1 MYSFDYD
8 AASAL
13 EELLAFDILESLP
26 LMMPRI
32 ISVVAYVFTALSLYT
47 IAKRRGI
54 RNPWLAWIPVA
65 DVWVFG
71 SLSDQYRY
79 VVKREIKSKRKALLP
94 LCIVSGILST
104 VVFVLVF
111 ILLVAAL
118 AFSMG
123 SSSMASMLEQMAP
136 LPTILVVLSLPCAG
150 TLVAYAILYYKAL
163 YDVYTSCDP
172 GNRVAYL
179 VLSIL
184 FSFTKPV
191 FLFICRNKDN
201 GMPPRRS
208 ESVND
213 TPQQPAW
220 QPTAPAQEPWE
231 QKNRDYL

>member
-1 MYSFDYD
+1 MII
-8 AASAL
+8 A
-13 EELLAFDILESLP
+13 LLA
-26 LMMPRI
+26 
-32 ISVVAYVFTALSLYT
+32 SVVMWVFRALPVYT
-47 IAKRRGI
+47 IAKRRGL

-65 DVWVFG
+65 DVWVLG

>member
-1 MYSFDYD
+1 MNMGHQYQFAY
-8 AASAL
+8 AIEEGFAL
-13 EELLAFDILESLP
+13 IPGL
-26 LMMPRI
+26 
-32 ISVVAYVFTALSLYT
+32 LSLIPSGAIHIATYVLTAMALYT
-47 IAKRRGI
+47 MASRRGL
-54 RNPWLAWIPVA
+54 NHPWLSWVPVA
-65 DVWVFG
+65 NVWILG

>member
-13 EELLAFDILESLP
+13 EELLAFDILERLP

-65 DVWVFG
+65 DVWVLG

-150 TLVAYAILYYKAL
+150 TLVAYAILYYFRSG
-163 YDVYTSCDP
+163 YFPRYISYPHNTGTTVSDSI
-172 GNRVAYL
+172 
-179 VLSIL
+179 VLSIIYYVKKQ
-184 FSFTKPV
+184 FVDT
-191 FLFICRNKDN
+191 
-201 GMPPRRS
+201 RR
-208 ESVND
+208 D
-213 TPQQPAW
+213 
-220 QPTAPAQEPWE
+220 
-231 QKNRDYL
+231 